1 MVKVELPRDCC
12 CFCRRFKSGCG
23 TCVVPTRAPAG
34 RLPRMLPTGA
44 KPILAEEACRS
55 LADHCGRKAGYEED
69 GANADAFIGELAWGN
84 DGRLG
89 RGPLRVGAHKG
100 GCSITAIV
108 SFSLLSYVARCLS
121 APTVKK
127 SAAKAWAS

>member
-1 MVKVELPRDCC
+1 MRGRVLN
-12 CFCRRFKSGCG
+12 
-23 TCVVPTRAPAG
+23 G
-34 RLPRMLPTGA
+34 RLPKDLGGSDPCTCEKAAEDAANRGE
-44 KPILAEEACRS
+44 PILAEEACRF